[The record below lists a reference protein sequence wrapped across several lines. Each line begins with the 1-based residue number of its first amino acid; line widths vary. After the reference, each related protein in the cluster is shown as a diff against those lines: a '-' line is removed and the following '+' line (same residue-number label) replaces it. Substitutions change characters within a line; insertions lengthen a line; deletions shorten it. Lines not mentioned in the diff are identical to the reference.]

1 MLIEETFSVRAPI
14 QQVWDFLLDIP
25 SVSRCLPGC
34 EEATGL
40 DENTYQGILAAR
52 VGPVAARFKGKL
64 TVTERVAPR
73 RLVARGEG
81 NDTRT
86 ASRARANVTLELSQV
101 TDTTTAVVRADVDV
115 TGKLGQFGHAMI
127 REQAKIIFG
136 QFTECARDHL
146 EASAATGRVAA
157 DAAQPAPAPRPAPQV
172 RVLNLLWRSFWA
184 ALKDLVARWR
194 RRLLSGRP

>member
-1 MLIEETFSVRAPI
+1 MLIEETFCVRAPI

-34 EEATGL
+34 EEATEL
-40 DENTYQGILAAR
+40 DENTYHGIVAAR

-64 TVTERVAPR
+64 TITERVAPQ
-73 RLVARGEG
+73 RLIARGEG
-81 NDTRT
+81 TDTRT

-146 EASAATGRVAA
+146 EALAAP
-157 DAAQPAPAPRPAPQV
+157 DAAPPVPAPRPAPQV

>member
-1 MLIEETFSVRAPI
+1 MLIEETFSVSAPI

-25 SVSRCLPGC
+25 SVSGCLPGC
-34 EEATGL
+34 EEATTL
-40 DENTYQGILAAR
+40 DENTYQGVVAAR

-64 TVTERVAPR
+64 TIIERSAPR

-86 ASRARANVTLELSQV
+86 ASRARANVTLELSQAA
-101 TDTTTAVVRADVDV
+101 DITTAVVRADVDV

-136 QFTECARDHL
+136 QFTECARSHL
-146 EASAATGRVAA
+146 ETRAAIDRASQGAEQA
-157 DAAQPAPAPRPAPQV
+157 PPAPRRAPEV
-172 RVLNLLWRSFWA
+172 HVIGLLWRSFWA
-184 ALKDLVARWR
+184 ALKDLIVRWR

>member
-1 MLIEETFSVRAPI
+1 MLIEEIFCVRAPI

-34 EEATGL
+34 EEATEL
-40 DENTYQGILAAR
+40 DENTYHGIVAAR

-64 TVTERVAPR
+64 TITERVAPQ
-73 RLVARGEG
+73 RLIARGEG
-81 NDTRT
+81 TDTRT

-136 QFTECARDHL
+136 QFTECAKAHL
-146 EASAATGRVAA
+146 EAGAAGRVAA
-157 DAAQPAPAPRPAPQV
+157 DMAQPTPAPRPAQQV
-172 RVLNLLWRSFWA
+172 RVFSLLWRSFWA